1 MVKENIMKVRELIEE
16 LNKLDNKEK
25 HVAVEMFIDGI
36 HHWDYAISVN
46 TSNEDDT
53 VYISD

>member
-1 MVKENIMKVRELIEE
+1 MKVRELIEE

-25 HVAVEMFIDGI
+25 HVAIEMFIEGI

-46 TSNEDDT
+46 TSNEYDT